1 MTQTAIKNTIKVIN
15 IEELSEILYNNTLL
29 LDLYELEIYE
39 KCANMADQQDF
50 RNLFFFIDENS
61 EMYFYQ
67 RQHEQEIKN
76 YIFKQFNISEI
87 DERAFSMYS
96 NYLYGCSD
104 IQSIHLGNIT
114 IEQIDFYIE
123 LEDSFMTN
131 DTIISKLVFAGRK
144 NRFYWEMDNVKKLCL
159 IKSLKKKYE
168 DALLEVNDYEF
179 EG

>member
-15 IEELSEILYNNTLL
+15 IEELSDILYNDTLL

-114 IEQIDFYIE
+114 IEQIDFYTE